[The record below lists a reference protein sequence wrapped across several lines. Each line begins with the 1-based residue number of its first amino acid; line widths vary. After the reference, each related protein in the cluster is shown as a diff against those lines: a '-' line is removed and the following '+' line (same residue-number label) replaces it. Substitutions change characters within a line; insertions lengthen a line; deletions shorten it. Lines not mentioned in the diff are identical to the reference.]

1 MTHPLIPQILDLARP
16 VADDLDFEV
25 VDATFHTNHS
35 PPTLK
40 ISIRNRTQQD
50 TSLSD
55 CEAMSLAFEAILD
68 REDVIPDAYVLE
80 VSSPGIAKTLTTD
93 REFVSFKGF
102 PVVVNTRE
110 PFKGKVSLTGQ
121 LIRRDEHAV
130 YLNLKGRA
138 IAIPRDIIQDVQFAE
153 QL

>member
-1 MTHPLIPQILDLARP
+1 MTHPLIPQILELVRP

-40 ISIRNRTQQD
+40 ISIRNRAQQD

-55 CEAMSLAFEAILD
+55 CEAMSHAAEAVLD
-68 REDVIPDAYVLE
+68 QENAIPDAYVLE
-80 VSSPGIAKTLTTD
+80 VSSPGISKTLTTD

-102 PVVVNTRE
+102 PVVVSTDE
-110 PFKGKVSLTGQ
+110 PFKGKVSFTGQ
-121 LIRRDEHAV
+121 LVRRDEDAV
-130 YLNLKGRA
+130 HLNIKGRA
-138 IAIPRDIIQDVQFAE
+138 IAIPRDMIREVQFAE
-153 QL
+153 QS